1 MRRAAG
7 FNVCCARVDKVD
19 PIAYHLQRARSEAL
33 AQEKA
38 MTTLVF
44 ANGDLKGLSWIRPQ
58 LADANAVIA
67 ADGGARHLWRLGHLP
82 DLVIGDMDSLP
93 REVRD
98 WLESGDVPML
108 VHPHLKDETDLELA
122 LLHAAQ
128 TGDEIVIIGGFGGR
142 FDQTLANIMLLAHPA
157 LHGRRVEMRTQYERA
172 WLMRDYG
179 EIHGEVGDTI
189 SLIPL
194 GGDVL
199 VARTTGLQ
207 WPLED
212 EVLAFGPARG
222 VSNVLTETV
231 ATIQIASGLL
241 LCLHT
246 RQAWGR

>member
-1 MRRAAG
+1 
-7 FNVCCARVDKVD
+7 
-19 PIAYHLQRARSEAL
+19 
-33 AQEKA
+33 

-44 ANGDLKGLSWIRPQ
+44 ANGDVKGLSWIRPQ
-58 LADANAVIA
+58 LVEANAVIA

-82 DLVIGDMDSLP
+82 DVVIGDMDSLS

-98 WLESGDVPML
+98 WLERGQVSML

-128 TGDEIVIIGGFGGR
+128 IDDDIVIIGGFGGR

-157 LHGRRVEMRTQYERA
+157 LHSRHIELRTQYERA
-172 WLMRDYG
+172 WLVRDYG
-179 EIHGEVGDTI
+179 EVHGEVGDTI

-199 VARTTGLQ
+199 VEHTHGLQ
-207 WPLED
+207 WPLHD
-212 EVLAFGPARG
+212 ELLAFGPARG
-222 VSNVLTETV
+222 VSNVLIAPL